1 MHSSSHGVTDWFK
14 SMISPLLQQVC
25 DNFSSGYQKVAKN
38 NEEVV
43 SLGWKDGHI
52 RHCRDGKC
60 YVPCM
65 VKGTM

>member
-1 MHSSSHGVTDWFK
+1 M
-14 SMISPLLQQVC
+14 C

-43 SLGWKDGHI
+43 SLGWIDGHI

-65 VKGTM
+65 VKETM

>member
-1 MHSSSHGVTDWFK
+1 M
-14 SMISPLLQQVC
+14 C
-25 DNFSSGYQKVAKN
+25 DNFSSGKQKVAKN

-43 SLGWKDGHI
+43 SLGWIDGHI